1 MLPSSFERQ
10 DSLTAMLWFG
20 HDASRYDGSDTLHS
34 ADIMQMQKIQ
44 KGARAQLHR
53 NVIIEGVAALPHAHK
68 RAQTRQSHES
78 PLLLKPVPPEERSRA
93 AIVCMLIITVLVLGG
108 AMKVHLFPHHS
119 RAAVAMPQVDD
130 SRGLVTLQAF
140 EYQFRGVR
148 IHRSTRA
155 CRAEIWHLCV

>member
-1 MLPSSFERQ
+1 MW
-10 DSLTAMLWFG
+10 WFR
-20 HDASRYDGSDTLHS
+20 HDTSRCDGSDTLHS
-34 ADIMQMQKIQ
+34 AGVMQMQKIQ
-44 KGARAQLHR
+44 NGARAQLHR
-53 NVIIEGVAALPHAHK
+53 NVIIEGVAALPQAHK

-78 PLLLKPVPPEERSRA
+78 LPLRPLPPEQRSSA
-93 AIVCMLIITVLVLGG
+93 AIMRMLVITVLVLGG
-108 AMKVHLFPHHS
+108 TMEVILPLHHS